1 MSSVSF
7 KKPIKNFIV
16 LEGLDGCG
24 TTTQT
29 TLLVKKLEEA
39 GIQAVSTREPTDGS
53 IGRFIRS
60 VLQKKE
66 SVDPFTLALLFSAD
80 RNEHVFGKNGIAEQ
94 TGSGKMMI
102 CDRYLFSSLAY
113 QSLFID
119 YETVAGL
126 NRFYPLPEYLFYI
139 DLSPEECQK
148 RMAARG
154 EEAELFERLELQ
166 RKIDANY
173 KKSLALLSDSAM
185 KTVIIDGRGSIK
197 DIHSQICRILDL
209 TV

>member
-1 MSSVSF
+1 MSVSF

-29 TLLVKKLEEA
+29 ALLAEKLEKA
-39 GIQAVSTREPTDGS
+39 GIQAVSTNEPTNLS

-80 RNEHVFGKNGIAEQ
+80 RNEHVFGKNGIVEHTEA
-94 TGSGKMMI
+94 GKMVI

-113 QSLFID
+113 QSLFMD
-119 YETVAGL
+119 YETVADL
-126 NRFYPLPEYLFYI
+126 NRYYPLPEYLFYI
-139 DLSPEECQK
+139 DLSPEECQE

-166 RKIDANY
+166 RKIEANY
-173 KKSLALLSDSAM
+173 KKTLALLSGSEM
-185 KTVIIDGRGSIK
+185 KTIIIDGRSPIQE
-197 DIHSQICRILDL
+197 IHRQICKVLGI
-209 TV
+209 

>member
-1 MSSVSF
+1 MTVSF

-29 TLLVKKLEEA
+29 ALLVKKLEEK
-39 GIQAVSTREPTDGS
+39 GIPAFGTNEPTSGS

-60 VLQKKE
+60 ILQKKE

-80 RNEHVFGKNGIAEQ
+80 RNEHVYGSVGIEKLAAE
-94 TGSGKMMI
+94 GRMVI

-119 YETVAGL
+119 YDTVARL
-126 NRFYPLPEYLFYI
+126 NQYYPLPEYLFYI

-154 EEAELFERLELQ
+154 EEAELFEKLELQ

-173 KKSLALLSDSAM
+173 KKTLSLLSGSGM
-185 KTVIIDGRGSIK
+185 KTVIIDGRAPIEE
-197 DIHSQICRILDL
+197 IHNQICKVLGL
-209 TV
+209 

>member
-1 MSSVSF
+1 MSGSF
-7 KKPIKNFIV
+7 KKTIKNFIV

-29 TLLVKKLEEA
+29 ALLVKKLEEA
-39 GIQAVSTREPTDGS
+39 GLPAIATKEPTDGS

-60 VLQKKE
+60 ILQKKE

-80 RNEHVFGKNGIAEQ
+80 RNEHVNGKDGIAELAAA
-94 TGSGKMMI
+94 GKKVV

-113 QSLFID
+113 QSLFMD
-119 YETVAGL
+119 YGTVADL

-173 KKSLALLSDSAM
+173 KKTLSLLTGSDM
-185 KTVIIDGRGSIK
+185 KTVVIDGRASIQ
-197 DIHSQICRILDL
+197 DIHSVICRALGI
-209 TV
+209 

>member
-1 MSSVSF
+1 MMKVSF

-29 TLLVKKLEEA
+29 ALLLDKLRKSGFE
-39 GIQAVSTREPTDGS
+39 AVSTNEPTDGS

-80 RNEHVFGKNGIAEQ
+80 RNEHVYGKNGIVAQ
-94 TGSGKMMI
+94 TQAGIKVV

-113 QSLFID
+113 QALSMDL
-119 YETVAGL
+119 ETVAQL
-126 NRFYPLPEYLFYI
+126 NQYYPLPEYLFFV
-139 DLSPEECQK
+139 DLSAEECQK
-148 RMAARG
+148 RMEARG
-154 EEAELFERLELQ
+154 AQKELFERLELQ
-166 RKIDANY
+166 KRIEANY
-173 KKSLALLSDSAM
+173 KKALSLMPDTGM
-185 KTVIIDGRGSIK
+185 KCSIIDGSGTVQEV
-197 DIHSQICRILDL
+197 HNQICQVLEI
-209 TV
+209 

>member
-1 MSSVSF
+1 MSVSF

-29 TLLVKKLEEA
+29 ALLAEKLEKA
-39 GIQAVSTREPTDGS
+39 GIQAVSTNEPTNLS

-80 RNEHVFGKNGIAEQ
+80 RNEHVYGKNGIVEHTEA
-94 TGSGKMMI
+94 GKMVI

-113 QSLFID
+113 QSLFMD
-119 YETVAGL
+119 YETVADL
-126 NRFYPLPEYLFYI
+126 NRYYPLPEYLFYI
-139 DLSPEECQK
+139 DLSPEECQE

-166 RKIDANY
+166 RKIEANY
-173 KKSLALLSDSAM
+173 KKTLALLSGSKM
-185 KTVIIDGRGSIK
+185 KTIIIDGRSPIQE
-197 DIHSQICRILDL
+197 IHRQICKVLGI
-209 TV
+209 

>member
-1 MSSVSF
+1 MSLISF

-29 TLLVKKLEEA
+29 ALLVKKLEDC
-39 GIQAVSTREPTDGS
+39 GIKGYSTKEPTDGS

-80 RNEHVFGKNGIAEQ
+80 RNEHVYGENGIIEQ
-94 TGSGKMMI
+94 TQAGKMVV
-102 CDRYLFSSLAY
+102 CDRYFFSSLAY

-119 YETVAGL
+119 YDTVADL

-139 DLSPEECQK
+139 DLSPEECQA
-148 RMAARG
+148 RVESRG
-154 EEAELFERLELQ
+154 EETELFEHLELQ

-173 KKSLALLSDSAM
+173 KKSLSLLAASEM
-185 KTVIIDGRGSIK
+185 KTVVIDGRGSIE
-197 DIHSQICRILDL
+197 DIHNQICKALGL
-209 TV
+209 TA

>member
-29 TLLVKKLEEA
+29 GLLAKKLEDA
-39 GIQAVSTREPTDGS
+39 GIPGVRTNEPTDGS

-80 RNEHVFGKNGIAEQ
+80 RNEHVYGKDGIVQLAEA
-94 TGSGKMMI
+94 GKMVI

-119 YETVAGL
+119 YETVAEL
-126 NRFYPLPEYLFYI
+126 NRYYPLPEYLFYI

-148 RMAARG
+148 RMEARG

-173 KKSLALLSDSAM
+173 KKTLALLSGSDM
-185 KTVIIDGRGSIK
+185 KTIIIDGRASK
-197 DIHSQICRILDL
+197 QDIHRQICEVLKL
-209 TV
+209 

>member
-1 MSSVSF
+1 MTVSF

-29 TLLVKKLEEA
+29 ALLVKKLEEK
-39 GIQAVSTREPTDGS
+39 GIPVFGTNEPTSGS

-60 VLQKKE
+60 ILQKKE

-80 RNEHVFGKNGIAEQ
+80 RNEHVYGRDGIEKLAAEGK
-94 TGSGKMMI
+94 KVV

-113 QSLFID
+113 QSLSID
-119 YETVAGL
+119 YDTVARL
-126 NRFYPLPEYLFYI
+126 NQYYPLPEYLFYI

-154 EEAELFERLELQ
+154 EEAELFEKLELQ

-173 KKSLALLSDSAM
+173 KKTLSLLSGSGM
-185 KTVIIDGRGSIK
+185 KTVIIDGRAPIEE
-197 DIHSQICRILDL
+197 IHNQICKVLGL
-209 TV
+209 

>member
-1 MSSVSF
+1 MMSVSF

-29 TLLVKKLEEA
+29 ALLAEKLEKA
-39 GIQAVSTREPTDGS
+39 GIQAVSTNEPTNLS

-80 RNEHVFGKNGIAEQ
+80 RNEHVFGKNGIVEHTEA
-94 TGSGKMMI
+94 GKMVI

-113 QSLFID
+113 QSLFMD
-119 YETVAGL
+119 YETVADL
-126 NRFYPLPEYLFYI
+126 NRYYPLPEYLFYI
-139 DLSPEECQK
+139 DLSPEECQE

-166 RKIDANY
+166 RKIEANY
-173 KKSLALLSDSAM
+173 KKTLALLSGSEM
-185 KTVIIDGRGSIK
+185 KTIIIDGRSPIQE
-197 DIHSQICRILDL
+197 IHRQICKVLGI
-209 TV
+209 

>member
-1 MSSVSF
+1 MSLISF

-29 TLLVKKLEEA
+29 ALLVKKLEEC
-39 GIQAVSTREPTDGS
+39 GIKGYSTKEPTDGS

-80 RNEHVFGKNGIAEQ
+80 RNEHVYGENGIIEQ
-94 TGSGKMMI
+94 TQAGKMVV
-102 CDRYLFSSLAY
+102 CDRYFFSSLAY

-119 YETVAGL
+119 YDTVGEL

-139 DLSPEECQK
+139 DLSPEECQA
-148 RMAARG
+148 RVESRG
-154 EEAELFERLELQ
+154 EETELFEHLELQ

-173 KKSLALLSDSAM
+173 KKSLSRLTASEM
-185 KTVIIDGRGSIK
+185 KTVVIDGRGSIE
-197 DIHSQICRILDL
+197 DIHNQICKALGL
-209 TV
+209 TA

>member
-29 TLLVKKLEEA
+29 DLLAKKLEEA
-39 GIQAVSTREPTDGS
+39 GIPGFRTNEPTGGS

-80 RNEHVFGKNGIAEQ
+80 RSEHVYGKNGIAQQAEA
-94 TGSGKMMI
+94 GKIVI

-119 YETVAGL
+119 YDTVAEL
-126 NRFYPLPEYLFYI
+126 NRYYPLPEYLFYI

-148 RMAARG
+148 RMEARG

-166 RKIDANY
+166 RKIEANY
-173 KKSLALLSDSAM
+173 KKTLALLSGSDM
-185 KTVIIDGRGSIK
+185 KTIIIDGRASK
-197 DIHSQICRILDL
+197 QDIHRQICEVLKI
-209 TV
+209 

>member
-1 MSSVSF
+1 MSSISF
-7 KKPIKNFIV
+7 KNPVKNFIV
-16 LEGLDGCG
+16 LKGLDGCG

-29 TLLVKKLEEA
+29 ALLEKKLEER
-39 GIQAVSTREPTDGS
+39 GIKAYSTKEPTDGS

-80 RNEHVFGKNGIAEQ
+80 RNEHVFGKDGIIEQ
-94 TGSGKMMI
+94 TEAGKKVI
-102 CDRYLFSSLAY
+102 CDRYFFSSLAY

-119 YETVAGL
+119 YDTVAAL

-148 RMAARG
+148 RMVARG
-154 EEAELFERLELQ
+154 EETELFERLELQ
-166 RKIDANY
+166 KKIEANY
-173 KKSLALLSDSAM
+173 KKSLSLLTGADM
-185 KTVIIDGRGSIK
+185 KIVVIDGRASK
-197 DIHSQICRILDL
+197 QDIHNQICKILGI
-209 TV
+209 

>member
-7 KKPIKNFIV
+7 KKPIKNFVV

-29 TLLVKKLEEA
+29 ALLVKKLGQA
-39 GIQAVSTREPTDGS
+39 GIQAVSTNEPTDGS

-66 SVDPFTLALLFSAD
+66 NVDPFTLALLFSAD
-80 RNEHVFGKNGIAEQ
+80 RNEHVNGKNGIIELAE
-94 TGSGKMMI
+94 TGKMVI

-113 QSLFID
+113 QSLFMD
-119 YETVAGL
+119 FDTVAGL
-126 NRFYPLPEYLFYI
+126 NRYYPLPEYLFYI

-154 EEAELFERLELQ
+154 EAAELFERLELQ
-166 RKIDANY
+166 RKIETNY
-173 KKSLALLSDSAM
+173 KKSLALLSGSDM
-185 KTVIIDGRGSIK
+185 KTTVIDGRSSK
-197 DIHSQICRILDL
+197 EEIHRQICQVLGI
-209 TV
+209 